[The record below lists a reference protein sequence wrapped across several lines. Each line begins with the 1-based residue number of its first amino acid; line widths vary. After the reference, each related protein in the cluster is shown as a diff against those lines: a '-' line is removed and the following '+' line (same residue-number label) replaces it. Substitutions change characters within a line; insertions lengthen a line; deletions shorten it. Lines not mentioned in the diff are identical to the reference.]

1 MRRLCPLTLYSL
13 LALLTAVAFLGGGC
27 SLGGGSASTTAS
39 VAPSTVP
46 PTSGT
51 TATSAPTSTAPPTS
65 IEQTTSTTRGA
76 TTTTAASTTT
86 TSAKPGGTTTTTAG
100 SVAGSVSLSTP
111 AGAIKLTARQ
121 LAGQRLIYR
130 YTGPTP
136 PENLLSLIRK
146 GEVAGV
152 IFFGDNIPSR
162 AQLAKAIAT
171 LEKANDDP
179 GNPVR
184 APLLLMTDQ
193 EGGLVKRLSG
203 EPLLSEKY
211 IGLSADPVAAAT
223 KAGAGAAANLAAV
236 GMNLNLTPVLDV
248 YRTAGDFDDQY
259 RRSYSTDPKVCGQ
272 LGAAFIGAQ
281 QKGGVAATAKH
292 FPGLGAATATQNTD
306 NRAVTL
312 NIPAA
317 TLRSVDE
324 LPYKAAIAAGVKL
337 VMLSWAIYP
346 SLDPTLP
353 AGLSPKIVQGELRE
367 RLGFKGV
374 TISDSF
380 GATAALPFGST
391 RHRALLAAQAGLDLL
406 LCGSRQ
412 IAQDA
417 FGGLYDRYSD
427 GTLPAAGFKAAGQRV
442 VSLRYSLK

>member
-1 MRRLCPLTLYSL
+1 MATVTSQNPLLSNEIVTVSPARVTADFSL
-13 LALLTAVAFLGGGC
+13 EPAVTAVASVPVLKVSSEEWKARLRKL
-27 SLGGGSASTTAS
+27 SLLFKDTPAAI
-39 VAPSTVP
+39 
-46 PTSGT
+46 
-51 TATSAPTSTAPPTS
+51 TST
-65 IEQTTSTTRGA
+65 
-76 TTTTAASTTT
+76 
-86 TSAKPGGTTTTTAG
+86 
-100 SVAGSVSLSTP
+100 VSLSWRREVKTLVNSEGTQQQPGRTFATLTIVARGKAMDGEDVVAHESFDAEDP
-111 AGAIKLTARQ
+111 ARLPKDDV
-121 LAGQRLIYR
+121 LAASVR
-130 YTGPTP
+130 
-136 PENLLSLIRK
+136 
-146 GEVAGV
+146 
-152 IFFGDNIPSR
+152 
-162 AQLAKAIAT
+162 KAIAT

-211 IGLSADPVAAAT
+211 IGLSADPLAAAT

-236 GMNLNLTPVLDV
+236 GMNLNLAPVLDV

-306 NRAVTL
+306 DRAVTL
-312 NIPAA
+312 NVPAA

-346 SLDPTLP
+346 NLDPTLP
-353 AGLSPKIVQGELRE
+353 AGLSPKVVQGELRD

-406 LCGSRQ
+406 LCGNQQ

-427 GTLPAAGFKAAGQRV
+427 GTLPAAGFKAAVQRIV
-442 VSLRYSLK
+442 DLRYSLR